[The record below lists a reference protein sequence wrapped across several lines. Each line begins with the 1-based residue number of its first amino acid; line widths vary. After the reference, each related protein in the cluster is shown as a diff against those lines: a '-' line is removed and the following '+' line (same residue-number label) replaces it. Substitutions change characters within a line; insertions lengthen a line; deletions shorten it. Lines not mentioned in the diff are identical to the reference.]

1 MLAEE
6 YASHRSSG
14 GRVLALSQGMV
25 TWVEVLRASFE
36 SASRREIHPCMHRN
50 FSMRLEYTLTGR
62 GRLRTWKETRLRDV
76 DRDLDL

>member
-6 YASHRSSG
+6 HASHRSSG
-14 GRVLALSQGMV
+14 DRVLALSQGMGARA
-25 TWVEVLRASFE
+25 EVLRASFE

-50 FSMRLEYTLTGR
+50 FSMRLECALIGR
-62 GRLRTWKETRLRDV
+62 RRLRTWKETRLRDV